1 MTLFLAGRHSIK
13 REDVARDSPL
23 VVPIR
28 GSEGRQLEKAEFLA
42 ALLPLKQPWTTALSQ
57 MRHWTTKPQW
67 FVTLPLTCVKRF
79 LGRDRN

>member
-1 MTLFLAGRHSIK
+1 MTLFLARRHSIK
-13 REDVARDSPL
+13 QEDVARDSPSL
-23 VVPIR
+23 YGSGEAR
-28 GSEGRQLEKAEFLA
+28 GASLKRLNALQLCCLSSNRG
-42 ALLPLKQPWTTALSQ
+42 LPALSQ